1 MEGDLWGREEENR
14 RGRKGGGCMT
24 NKEQWAGVMDR
35 TEGENEN
42 GRERSIGKMVKESIA
57 VSYTHL
63 TLPTNREV

>member
-35 TEGENEN
+35 TEGENKKWK
-42 GRERSIGKMVKESIA
+42 GKEYGEDGKGE
-57 VSYTHL
+57 Y
-63 TLPTNREV
+63 RGQ

>member
-42 GRERSIGKMVKESIA
+42 GRERSIGKMVKESIEGSGHD
-57 VSYTHL
+57 VG
-63 TLPTNREV
+63 N